1 MSATESD
8 KPQNKKPDDNEN
20 DSGLAAKNPAKRRRT
35 LLILLVVFVLIGVIW
50 LVLWMLVFSKRE
62 STDNAYVG
70 GNQVAIS
77 AQVPGTV
84 VAILADDTQHVDA
97 GQVLVKLDST
107 DAEVRLSQ
115 TRSALAQA
123 VRQVRQQ
130 TDSASGSDAMVAARQ
145 VDLTKAEADLKRRL
159 PLIAEQAEAPENI
172 QHLRDAVDQAR
183 AALTSAQAQASAEH
197 ASIEGTDIA
206 NNPAVLQARAN
217 FRAAWVAAQRNAI
230 YAPVSGYVAQRS
242 VQVGNSVQAGQQLMT
257 VLPLHDLWID
267 ANFKESQLRHIRIGQ
282 PVKVEADIYGSSVKY
297 QGKVIGLGAGTGSVF
312 SLLPAQNA
320 TGNWIKV
327 VQRVPVRIALDNQEL
342 DKHPLRVGLSS
353 DVTVDISDDRGAVLA
368 PQAEHPPVAQTTVYD
383 QMASKADAEA
393 DQVINANLSSSD
405 TSGGD
410 RSTHNNKTH

>member
-8 KPQNKKPDDNEN
+8 KTAHKAAADN
-20 DSGLAAKNPAKRRRT
+20 DSGLAAKNPTKRRKT
-35 LLILLVVFVLIGVIW
+35 LLIMLFVFVLIGVIW
-50 LVLWMLVFSKRE
+50 FLLWTLVFSRRE
-62 STDNAYVG
+62 TTDNAYVN

-107 DAEVRLSQ
+107 DADVRLSQ

-130 TDSASGSDAMVAARQ
+130 TDSATGSDATVAVNQ
-145 VDLTKAEADLKRRL
+145 VALKKAEADLKRHL
-159 PLIAEQAEAPENI
+159 PLIAQQAEAPETI

-197 ASIEGTDIA
+197 ASVEGTDIA

-217 FRAAWVAAQRNAI
+217 FRAAWVAAQRNTI

-242 VQVGNSVQAGQQLMT
+242 VQLGNSVQPGQQLMT

-267 ANFKESQLRHIRIGQ
+267 ANFKENQLRHVRIGQ
-282 PVKVEADIYGSSVKY
+282 PAKIETDLYGSNVEY
-297 QGKVIGLGAGTGSVF
+297 HGKVIGLGAGTGSVF

-342 DKHPLRVGLSS
+342 DKHPLRIGLSS
-353 DVTVDISDDRGAVLA
+353 DVTVDITDDRGAVLA
-368 PQAEHPPVAQTTVYD
+368 PQAEHPAVVAETTVYE
-383 QMASKADAEA
+383 QMASQADAEA
-393 DQVINANLSSSD
+393 NQVIRANLGA
-405 TSGGD
+405 SGNTGGNH
-410 RSTHNNKTH
+410 TN

>member
-8 KPQNKKPDDNEN
+8 QPQNAAPADTKEN
-20 DSGLAAKNPAKRRRT
+20 GMTAKNPAKRRKT
-35 LLILLVVFVLIGVIW
+35 LLIVLLIFIAAGVIW
-50 LVLWMLVFSKRE
+50 LLLWLLVFSTRE
-62 STDNAYVG
+62 TTDDAYVG

-84 VAILADDTQHVDA
+84 VAILADDTQHVEA
-97 GQVLVKLDST
+97 GQILVKLDNT
-107 DAEVRLSQ
+107 DASVRLAQAEAS
-115 TRSALAQA
+115 LASA

-130 TDSASGSDAMVAARQ
+130 TDSASGSDAAVAERA
-145 VDLTKAEADLKRRL
+145 VDLKKAEADLKRRL
-159 PLIAEQAEAPENI
+159 PLVAQQAEAPETI
-172 QHLRDAVDQAR
+172 QHLRDAVAQAR
-183 AALTSAQAQASAEH
+183 AALTTAQAQASAQH
-197 ASIEGTDIA
+197 ASISGTDIA

-217 FRAAWVAAQRNAI
+217 FRAMWVAAQRNAI

-282 PVKVEADIYGSSVKY
+282 PAKVEADIYGSSVEY
-297 QGKVIGLGAGTGSVF
+297 HGKVIGLGAGTGSVF

-327 VQRVPVRIALDNQEL
+327 VQRVPVRIALDNNEL
-342 DKHPLRVGLSS
+342 DKHPLRIGLSS
-353 DVTVDISDDRGAVLA
+353 DVTVDITDDRGPVLA
-368 PQAEHPPVAQTTVYD
+368 PQGQREPVAETTVYE

-393 DQVINANLSSSD
+393 DKVIQANLGSSD
-405 TSGGD
+405 KTGSD
-410 RSTHNNKTH
+410 RPN